1 MNKKK
6 AIIIICYLIS
16 LLISSI
22 IAELNT
28 DKFICWYMETMDY
41 GNMLLTMVPSI
52 MAEFLHI
59 FITIIIAI
67 ILRCTKKVDLEIIRL
82 LYKLPF
88 ITIFLWLPIAIVS
101 SRIVFLV

>member
-6 AIIIICYLIS
+6 IIIIISYLIS
-16 LLISSI
+16 LLIFSI

-28 DKFICWYMETMDY
+28 DRFIYWYMETMDY
-41 GNMLLTMVPSI
+41 GNMLLTLVPSI

-67 ILRCTKKVDLEIIRL
+67 ILKFNKNVDLEIKRL
-82 LYKLPF
+82 FYKLPI
-88 ITIFLWLPIAIVS
+88 ITIFLWLPIAILS
-101 SRIVFLV
+101 SRIVF

>member
-6 AIIIICYLIS
+6 AITIICYLIS
-16 LLISSI
+16 LLIFSI

-28 DKFICWYMETMDY
+28 DRFIRWYMETMDY

-59 FITIIIAI
+59 FITIIIAF
-67 ILRCTKKVDLEIIRL
+67 ILRCTKKVDIEIIRL
-82 LYKLPF
+82 LYKLPI
-88 ITIFLWLPIAIVS
+88 ITIFLWIPIAIVS
-101 SRIVFLV
+101 SRIVF